1 MTNMTREFLAKV
13 SLFSNLHE
21 TDFDRICGIVEEVE
35 LFAGEEL
42 FAEGS
47 PGDRAFII
55 KEGQL
60 EVLKTS
66 SGREVLL
73 DVPGPGSVI
82 GEMALVQDVP
92 RMASVRARTD
102 CVLLTIHH
110 DQFERLLNTSPS
122 AARAILNTVLTRW
135 RNTAAMVHQSERMAQ
150 LGTLTAGVAHEL
162 NNPAAAVKRSA
173 VQMKDAIEQFGEA
186 HRQLKQ
192 CAFADAQWKTL
203 EELGDYARARA
214 TQPTEFDVLARSD
227 REYELEVWLETQGMA
242 DAWQYASTLVNLNY
256 DAHELA
262 SMAEHFTSDQLPT
275 VIYWLSATFE
285 ISSLLNEMGQGAERI
300 SQIVKALKSYS
311 YLDQAP
317 VQIVNVHEGLDNTL
331 VILRHKLEPS
341 IGVRREYALDLP
353 KIQAHG
359 SELNQVWTNI
369 IDNAADAMNG
379 QGQIIIRTRREEE
392 WVVVEIEDNGPGIP
406 PEIEPRLFDPFFT
419 TKPPGKGTGL
429 GLDISYNIIVFRH
442 RGDIKVSSRPGKT
455 CFQVWLPV
463 NFEAG

>member
-1 MTNMTREFLAKV
+1 
-13 SLFSNLHE
+13 
-21 TDFDRICGIVEEVE
+21 
-35 LFAGEEL
+35 
-42 FAEGS
+42 
-47 PGDRAFII
+47 
-55 KEGQL
+55 
-60 EVLKTS
+60 
-66 SGREVLL
+66 
-73 DVPGPGSVI
+73 
-82 GEMALVQDVP
+82 
-92 RMASVRARTD
+92 
-102 CVLLTIHH
+102 
-110 DQFERLLNTSPS
+110 
-122 AARAILNTVLTRW
+122 
-135 RNTAAMVHQSERMAQ
+135 
-150 LGTLTAGVAHEL
+150 
-162 NNPAAAVKRSA
+162 VK
-173 VQMKDAIEQFGEA
+173 
-186 HRQLKQ
+186 
-192 CAFADAQWKTL
+192 
-203 EELGDYARARA
+203 
-214 TQPTEFDVLARSD
+214 
-227 REYELEVWLETQGMA
+227 
-242 DAWQYASTLVNLNY
+242 LNY

-419 TKPPGKGTGL
+419 AKPPGKGTGL